1 MPENKS
7 RISQLE
13 QMHQQDPHD
22 AFVHYALAM
31 ELSRLGRPSDAVA
44 VFNAVMTEHPDYAA
58 AYFMCGRTLEQM
70 DRLDEARDMYRAGIS
85 AARRGGDAHAAGEM
99 QAALDAITA

>member
-1 MPENKS
+1 MPENIS

-13 QMHQQDPHD
+13 QMHRQEPHD

-31 ELSRLGRPSDAVA
+31 ELSRLGRPSEAVT
-44 VFNAVMTEHPDYAA
+44 VFNAVIREHPDYAA

-70 DRLDEARDMYRAGIS
+70 DRLNEAGDMYRAGIS
-85 AARRGGDAHAAGEM
+85 AARRGGDEHAAGEM
-99 QAALDAITA
+99 QAALDAIIA

>member
-1 MPENKS
+1 MSANIS

-13 QMHQQDPHD
+13 QMHRQEPQD

-31 ELSRLGRPSDAVA
+31 ELSRLGRPSEAVA
-44 VFNAVMTEHPDYAA
+44 AFTAVITEHPNYAA

-70 DRLDEARDMYRAGIS
+70 GRLDEAGDMYRAGIS
-85 AARRGGDAHAAGEM
+85 AARRGGDEHAAVEM
-99 QAALDAITA
+99 QAALDALTK